1 VRPLTTTSFKIVYVG
16 SILALPNN
24 INEESES
31 QYLAWLKADDP
42 FTNISGMTGTAA
54 DRSHSSS
61 VGDYVKAMWELAGKG
76 SASTK
81 EVAERLSVSSAS
93 VTGMFGRLQEMG
105 LAGYERYRGAY
116 LTDAGLAEALRLVR
130 RHRLIETFLMEHLG
144 YSWQDVHEE
153 AERLEH
159 AVSDEF
165 TERLAD
171 LLGHPARDPHG
182 DLIPAADGTLILESS
197 KPLSEAQ
204 VGQRVRIVKVDDDSA
219 TVLNHLG
226 ERGLVPG
233 RTLSVKEV
241 RSVDGVVTVEDGD
254 GKEHP
259 LGESLARAIFV
270 EDATHEN
277 Q

>member
-1 VRPLTTTSFKIVYVG
+1 VLETQRCVY
-16 SILALPNN
+16 
-24 INEESES
+24 
-31 QYLAWLKADDP
+31 Y
-42 FTNISGMTGTAA
+42 ISGMTGTAA
-54 DRSHSSS
+54 DRPHSSS
-61 VGDYVKAMWELAGKG
+61 VGDYVKAIWELAGDG

-81 EVAERLSVSSAS
+81 EVAGRLSVSSAS
-93 VTGMFGRLQEMG
+93 VTGMFGRLQEME
-105 LAGYERYRGAY
+105 LVRYERYRGAS
-116 LTDAGLAEALRLVR
+116 LTSAGLAEALRLVR

-153 AERLEH
+153 AESLEH

-165 TERLAD
+165 TERLAE

-182 DLIPAADGTLILESS
+182 DPIPAADGTLVLESS

-233 RTLSVKEV
+233 RTVSVKEV
-241 RSVDGVVTVEDGD
+241 RSVDGVVNVEDEG
-254 GKEHP
+254 GEEHP
-259 LGESLARAIFV
+259 LGESLARAVFV
-270 EDATHEN
+270 EDAPRED